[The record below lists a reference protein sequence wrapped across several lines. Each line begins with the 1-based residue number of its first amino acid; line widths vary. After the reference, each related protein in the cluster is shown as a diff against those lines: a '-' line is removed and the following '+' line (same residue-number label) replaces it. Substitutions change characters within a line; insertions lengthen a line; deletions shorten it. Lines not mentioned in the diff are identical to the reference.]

1 MTSLSPMVS
10 PFFMTEIWLPAGDLA
25 PFVKLTP
32 KNCNFLNT
40 WGYHLP
46 DNRLWRWPGNL
57 MATSCC
63 QATSTTVFRD
73 HFECRVMLRRD
84 YRTSKLELFVTDL
97 SSPVLGAL
105 VYRRVLIKDFI
116 QEFSD
121 FSFVTTKLLIL
132 GNFNIYTSKPSFA
145 EFLQLWVKLNDSNL
159 SMALHTSK
167 DT

>member
-1 MTSLSPMVS
+1 
-10 PFFMTEIWLPAGDLA
+10 
-25 PFVKLTP
+25 
-32 KNCNFLNT
+32 
-40 WGYHLP
+40 
-46 DNRLWRWPGNL
+46 
-57 MATSCC
+57 
-63 QATSTTVFRD
+63 
-73 HFECRVMLRRD
+73 MLRRD